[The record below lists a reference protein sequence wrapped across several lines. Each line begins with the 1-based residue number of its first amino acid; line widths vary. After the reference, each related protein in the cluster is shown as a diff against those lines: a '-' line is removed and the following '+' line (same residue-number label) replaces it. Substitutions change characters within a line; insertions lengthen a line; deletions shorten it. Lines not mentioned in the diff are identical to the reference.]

1 MKNLL
6 ILFLLI
12 SNILASQNKVVDSIF
27 STSLDENREFW
38 VKLPETYSLNSDQ
51 KYPVVYLLDGFS
63 LQNTLETIYDN
74 YWGHYLPHMILVG
87 ISNKNNRTRDLTTS
101 QIKTRRGS
109 VVNVETG
116 GATKFTQFIENELIP
131 HIDNTYPTT
140 PYRTII
146 GHSYAGLF
154 TINTLLNHNYLFNN
168 YIAIDPSLDWDNQK
182 LLKEAKEKMVKEN
195 YNGKSLFVSL
205 AAEQLHMWNEEINML
220 NIMDD
225 TSEFTLFARSIIEF
239 STFVKSQKQNGLSF
253 SWKVYE
259 EDLHGTVPLPSIRD
273 GLVFLFKWYQF
284 KSPQKYNN
292 PETSVE
298 ELTELLKK
306 QEQIY
311 STNFGYSFPPMI
323 EEMLNGYGYMNLQMG
338 QPEKAFVF
346 FKLNIEYFP
355 KSPNAYN
362 SMADYYE
369 AQNDISN
376 AIIFTKK
383 ATELSDNEYYKNR
396 ILELKKNNRR
406 DDLEGQ

>member
-1 MKNLL
+1 
-6 ILFLLI
+6 
-12 SNILASQNKVVDSIF
+12 
-27 STSLDENREFW
+27 
-38 VKLPETYSLNSDQ
+38 
-51 KYPVVYLLDGFS
+51 
-63 LQNTLETIYDN
+63 
-74 YWGHYLPHMILVG
+74 MILVG

-338 QPEKAFVF
+338 QPEKAFMF

-383 ATELSDNEYYKNR
+383 AAELNDNEYYKNR
-396 ILELKKNNRR
+396 ILELKKIN
-406 DDLEGQ
+406 